1 ELTEELGEQA
11 DEFLRRVDDK
21 FYQATPH
28 KIEMAADFVLNIG
41 TGVVT
46 FIVGR
51 TLYSGHTAALGA
63 LMTLLG
69 FVPGWIA
76 SLGVAGFI
84 WSIAVEGAIALSMV
98 ATFKALP
105 EETQESLETFLS
117 TGMVDVLKAA
127 GGAIGAI
134 VLG

>member
-1 ELTEELGEQA
+1 ELKEEIGEQA
-11 DEFLRRVDDK
+11 DEVLRRVDDK

-28 KIEMAADFVLNIG
+28 KIEMAADFVLNIA

-51 TLYSGHTAALGA
+51 TLYSGLTAALGA

-84 WSIAVEGAIALSMV
+84 WPIAIAGAITLSLDR
-98 ATFKALP
+98 K
-105 EETQESLETFLS
+105 S
-117 TGMVDVLKAA
+117 TRLNSSHVKISYAVFCLKKKNTH
-127 GGAIGAI
+127 
-134 VLG
+134 